1 MIEIVSLSTGVIS
14 IVVAVISIVLSIK
27 MNNDTEKL
35 LKKIE
40 NIVLDNQKNIGIAEN
55 DLRNI

>member
-14 IVVAVISIVLSIK
+14 IVLAVISIVLSIK